1 MIFAFVVTSSICKR
15 VSCFVFHKGEAYPRN
30 GKRRPRP
37 PAKPVHKRP
46 EYVPGHMSRR
56 VSTTRLWRALVWN
69 SSIPRSPRT
78 LGRFIMAGL
87 ACLDGESRNNCSMA
101 PDRDMPGNE
110 LAALHQLFDFRLIR
124 NSSRT
129 VYSSV
134 STRDLLVHKILP
146 KDTDCL
152 GIASKGLAKL
162 RKMQQLPSFA

>member
-1 MIFAFVVTSSICKR
+1 
-15 VSCFVFHKGEAYPRN
+15 
-30 GKRRPRP
+30 
-37 PAKPVHKRP
+37 
-46 EYVPGHMSRR
+46 
-56 VSTTRLWRALVWN
+56 
-69 SSIPRSPRT
+69 
-78 LGRFIMAGL
+78 MAGL